1 MGGCSA
7 TAGSGVTHEI
17 RRLMTASPRSWPR
30 AFGAPA
36 VVANATIENAR
47 ILVFIGRPALLQE
60 LLARLLICHRPSEA
74 ENRLQFLPAA
84 KLARFAAA
92 NTIVEARLGR
102 LR

>member
-1 MGGCSA
+1 
-7 TAGSGVTHEI
+7 
-17 RRLMTASPRSWPR
+17 
-30 AFGAPA
+30 
-36 VVANATIENAR
+36 
-47 ILVFIGRPALLQE
+47 LLQE

-102 LR
+102 LRLVCRWLLSICFDQIGCND